1 MTGLL
6 PIPRRHA
13 IALALVSL
21 PACVLLAQDAD
32 ISEKL
37 YQSGER
43 AFHAHSYPEAF
54 ETWNQLLQ
62 AAPRSSFAAQAL
74 IRMARYHI
82 EVEKKPDSALP
93 FLERLKTEHIKSPI
107 AAEAMLLRGEILAQR
122 AKKPTDMKEAIAEF
136 NRVVDLYTD
145 NPAVAGAHYQ
155 LGLAFQG
162 QSNWGRALQSFLEAY
177 RLDPL
182 STFAPKAL
190 LQAAEVL
197 DIRGDLQGCLRLLE
211 RLRERSPNSPEAK
224 DAAWR
229 IAVRVKWRMQKTPL
243 KSEGL
248 WPAGKAAKWV
258 NTPTLL
264 TPGPDGD
271 LYIYEDGLD
280 RASVLHKNQS
290 APVGG
295 LVKGAK
301 AMMVAP
307 NGLPWFLTKQG
318 LVKEDGVPA
327 ALAGNAP
334 TGGVLDHW
342 GTVWVGDK
350 KIPALT
356 LIDLDGQSKALPSP
370 TTNALTPLPNGGVA
384 QASDANR
391 DVKFLDA
398 NGQPQVWIP
407 YGKGLSGVFRYV
419 LALGS
424 DALGHVAAIVDGG
437 EFEGVVLW
445 GPDGSVLRQATWRQL
460 GISGKFVAIAFDRS
474 GGLIL
479 ADRSNDLL
487 LRLN

>member
-6 PIPRRHA
+6 PIPRRFA
-13 IALALVSL
+13 IALALVVISVCKL
-21 PACVLLAQDAD
+21 MAQDAD

-37 YQSGER
+37 YHSGER
-43 AFHAHSYPEAF
+43 AYQARSYAEAF

-62 AAPRSSFAAQAL
+62 AAPKSNFAAQAL
-74 IRMARYHI
+74 LRMARYHI
-82 EVEKKPDSALP
+82 DVEKKPDSALP

-136 NRVVDLYTD
+136 NRVVDLYTN
-145 NPAVAGAHYQ
+145 NPAVAGAHYH

-197 DIRGDLQGCLRLLE
+197 DIKGDLQGCLRLLE
-211 RLRERSPNSPEAK
+211 RIRERSPNSPEAK
-224 DAAWR
+224 EAAWR

-248 WPAGKAAKWV
+248 WPSGKAPKWI

-264 TPGPDGD
+264 APGPNGD

-280 RASVLHKNQS
+280 RADIVRKNE
-290 APVGG
+290 AVPVGG

-301 AMMVAP
+301 AMMITP
-307 NGLPWFLTKQG
+307 GGLPWFLTKQG
-318 LVKEDGVPA
+318 LVKENGAPME
-327 ALAGNAP
+327 LTGNAP
-334 TGGVLDHW
+334 TGGVLDRW

-350 KIPALT
+350 KVAALT
-356 LIDLDGQSKALPSP
+356 LIGADGQSKALPSP
-370 TTNALTPLPNGGVA
+370 TTNALVPLPNGGVA

-398 NGQPQVWIP
+398 NGQPHVWIP

-419 LALGS
+419 VALGS
-424 DALGHVAAIVDGG
+424 DTIGHVAAIVDGG

-460 GISGKFVAIAFDRS
+460 GISGKFVAIAIDRN

>member
-6 PIPRRHA
+6 PITRRFA
-13 IALALVSL
+13 IASALVSISVCTL
-21 PACVLLAQDAD
+21 MAQDAD

-37 YQSGER
+37 YHSGER
-43 AFHAHSYPEAF
+43 AYLAHSYPEAF

-62 AAPRSSFAAQAL
+62 ASPKSNFAAQAL

-82 EVEKKPDSALP
+82 DVEKKPDLALP
-93 FLERLKTEHIKSPI
+93 FLERLKTEHIKSPV

-122 AKKPTDMKEAIAEF
+122 AKKPAEMKEAIAEF

-145 NPAVAGAHYQ
+145 SPAVAGAHYQ

-182 STFAPKAL
+182 SSFAPKAL

-197 DIRGDLQGCLRLLE
+197 DIKGDLQGCLRLLE
-211 RLRERSPNSPEAK
+211 RIRERSPNTPEAK

-243 KSEGL
+243 KSEGT
-248 WPAGKAAKWV
+248 WPAGKAPKWV

-264 TPGPDGD
+264 APGPDGD

-280 RASVLHKNQS
+280 RADILRKNEA

-295 LVKGAK
+295 SVKGAK
-301 AMMVAP
+301 AIMIAP
-307 NGLPWFLTKQG
+307 GGLPWYITKQG
-318 LVKEDGVPA
+318 LIRVEGAPVELP
-327 ALAGNAP
+327 GTSP

-342 GTVWVGDK
+342 GTVWAGDK
-350 KIPALT
+350 KVPALT
-356 LIDLDGQSKALPSP
+356 LIGADGQIKSLPSP
-370 TTNALTPLPNGGVA
+370 TTNALAALPNGGVA

-407 YGKGLSGVFRYV
+407 YGKGLPGVFRYV
-419 LALGS
+419 IALGS
-424 DALGHVAAIVDGG
+424 DAIGHVAAIVDGG
-437 EFEGVVLW
+437 DFEGVVLW
-445 GPDGSVLRQATWRQL
+445 GPDGSVLRQASWRQL
-460 GISGKFVAIAFDRS
+460 GISGKFVAIAIDRN

-479 ADRSNDLL
+479 ADRSADLL
-487 LRLN
+487 HRLN